1 MVIMSPQFT
10 EIVDRHAT
18 NSRLT
23 PGCQF
28 AVSMFADNKGMNTS
42 AVHSQMF
49 SQFIPE
55 SAGIQYRSGA
65 DDPVGRIAG
74 FLQGYISQN
83 VYRIGDN
90 EQDSFKGSLFNLPD
104 NGLHNGTV
112 FPDQIQSRLVGLLVG
127 TGSDHNDCGIRNI
140 IIRTRIDLHGT
151 GKCHAMTDIHSF
163 SFRTIM
169 IGIDQYHFRKKLTL
183 HQGKRGRRSHKS
195 AAHYNYLSTV
205 NTHNSDLLSF
215 TLSLFQNQMPDV
227 YTMDR

>member
-18 NSRLT
+18 NSRLA

-90 EQDSFKGSLFNLPD
+90 EQDSFKGSL
-104 NGLHNGTV
+104 
-112 FPDQIQSRLVGLLVG
+112 
-127 TGSDHNDCGIRNI
+127 
-140 IIRTRIDLHGT
+140 
-151 GKCHAMTDIHSF
+151 
-163 SFRTIM
+163 
-169 IGIDQYHFRKKLTL
+169 
-183 HQGKRGRRSHKS
+183 
-195 AAHYNYLSTV
+195 
-205 NTHNSDLLSF
+205 
-215 TLSLFQNQMPDV
+215 
-227 YTMDR
+227 

>member
-18 NSRLT
+18 DSRLA

-28 AVSMFADNKGMNTS
+28 AVSMFADNKSMNTS

-83 VYRIGDN
+83 VYRIGNN
-90 EQDSFKGSLFNLPD
+90 EQDSFKGSLFDLPD

-112 FPDQIQSRLVGLLVG
+112 FPDQMP
-127 TGSDHNDCGIRNI
+127 
-140 IIRTRIDLHGT
+140 
-151 GKCHAMTDIHSF
+151 CHD
-163 SFRTIM
+163 
-169 IGIDQYHFRKKLTL
+169 
-183 HQGKRGRRSHKS
+183 
-195 AAHYNYLSTV
+195 
-205 NTHNSDLLSF
+205 
-215 TLSLFQNQMPDV
+215 
-227 YTMDR
+227 